1 MAIETHPERAEP
13 AGSGPQIGGPGGVL
27 RPWWLRPGVHI
38 GVIGAAVGYILGHL
52 LGNFLSSAYQ
62 QNALSDSND
71 IPIVLGY
78 ALGTIGWL
86 AGLGVFNDLGR
97 QMLGKPLLAEV
108 RRGAG
113 EVGLSKYFRY
123 TLDHKVVGIQ
133 YLYGMIA
140 YFLTGGLFAMAIRS
154 ELLSP
159 SYHLIG
165 PNQYLMVVG
174 EHGTMM
180 MMMMSSVILG
190 PFGQYFGPLLIG
202 SKRVAFPRLEA
213 LGFWLTPAAY
223 VILLSAV
230 LFGGFPTGWTGYEP
244 LATQARQGE
253 DAYFFAFG
261 LMGISMIL
269 AGFNMIVTII
279 NYRAPGMRWSRLPM
293 FVWSMFTVSFLQ
305 VLAVPVLVGACYMGL
320 MDRTFQTAFFEN
332 QLGGSSFLYEDLFW
346 FFGHPEVYIL
356 ALPGFG
362 VVAEVIAVFC
372 RKPLFG
378 YKIAAAG
385 MLGVGILSFFVWQ
398 HHLFVSG
405 INPDMRPLFMLT
417 TELISIPTGFI
428 FLVAMG
434 TFWKAKIR
442 FSIPMLFALAF
453 YFNFLIGGI
462 SGVFLSDVPADTTEH
477 GSFFVMAHFHYTIM
491 GGLIFAFM
499 AGIYYWLPKMTGIK
513 LNEKLGKLHFWTM
526 FIFFNTTFLPLFA
539 LGLMGMPRR
548 VFEYARNLETL
559 NDWVS
564 ISAFC
569 LGGSILIFLINF
581 VMSMLFWREPEV
593 GNPWRARS
601 LEWQVSTPP
610 PPENFKRVPVILS
623 GPYDYGVQGRAA
635 GGRPRPAARRHRRGL
650 RGRARRGGVTMTDM
664 TASPAPASQE
674 AALAA
679 EDEGFYHESALNAAW
694 TGSRLAI
701 GGLAFLFGSFVFA
714 YFYLRSLD
722 SEGRWQGSGFTHP
735 SLWMGTTIMLL
746 AVLSAS
752 THYFVLQR
760 IKAGHKQTWQI
771 GGLIAPRPRP
781 GRGRDAGL
789 HAARPAVQAGQLR
802 VLQRLRRLL
811 PGLPGHPVRRAALA
825 GDAARQ
831 VQVHPG
837 PVVRRTAAHVH

>member
-1 MAIETHPERAEP
+1 MAIQTQPERAEP
-13 AGSGPQIGGPGGVL
+13 TGRGPEPAGAAA
-27 RPWWLRPGVHI
+27 RPWWMRPGAHTGLV
-38 GVIGAAVGYILGHL
+38 GAVIGYFLGHW
-52 LGNFLSSAYQ
+52 LGNFLGGDYARS
-62 QNALSDSND
+62 ALSDTND
-71 IPIVLGY
+71 VAIVLGY
-78 ALGTIGWL
+78 AFGVIGWV

-97 QMLGKPLLAEV
+97 LMVGKPMPEEPRLL
-108 RRGAG
+108 
-113 EVGLSKYFRY
+113 GLEEPGLGKYFRY

-133 YLYGMIA
+133 YLYGMIG

-159 SYHLIG
+159 TYHLIG
-165 PNQYLMVVG
+165 PEQYLMVVG

-223 VILLSAV
+223 IVLLSAV
-230 LFGGFPTGWTGYEP
+230 VMGGFPTGWTGYEP
-244 LATQARQGE
+244 LATQATQGM

-269 AGFNMIVTII
+269 AGFNMIVTVI

-320 MDRTFQTAFFEN
+320 ADRTFQTAFFTN
-332 QLGGSSFLYEDLFW
+332 QLGGSSYLYQNLFW

-362 VVAEVIAVFC
+362 VISEVVSVFC

-398 HHLFVSG
+398 HHLFMSG

-428 FLVAMG
+428 FLVGMG
-434 TFWKAKIR
+434 TFWRAKIR

-513 LNEKLGKLHFWTM
+513 LNEKLGRVHFWTM

-564 ISAFC
+564 ISAFL

-601 LEWQVSTPP
+601 LEWQLSTPP
-610 PPENFKRVPVILS
+610 PPENFRRVPVILS
-623 GPYDYGVQGRAA
+623 SPYDYGVKDALPVADLDPPPGVIGAA
-635 GGRPRPAARRHRRGL
+635 Y
-650 RGRARRGGVTMTDM
+650 
-664 TASPAPASQE
+664 APADAVE
-674 AALAA
+674 A
-679 EDEGFYHESALNAAW
+679 
-694 TGSRLAI
+694 
-701 GGLAFLFGSFVFA
+701 
-714 YFYLRSLD
+714 
-722 SEGRWQGSGFTHP
+722 
-735 SLWMGTTIMLL
+735 
-746 AVLSAS
+746 
-752 THYFVLQR
+752 
-760 IKAGHKQTWQI
+760 
-771 GGLIAPRPRP
+771 
-781 GRGRDAGL
+781 
-789 HAARPAVQAGQLR
+789 
-802 VLQRLRRLL
+802 
-811 PGLPGHPVRRAALA
+811 
-825 GDAARQ
+825 
-831 VQVHPG
+831 
-837 PVVRRTAAHVH
+837 

>member
-1 MAIETHPERAEP
+1 MAIETQPERAEP
-13 AGSGPQIGGPGGVL
+13 TGHGPEPAGVAA
-27 RPWWLRPGVHI
+27 RPWWLRPGAHTGLI
-38 GVIGAAVGYILGHL
+38 GAVIGYFLGHW
-52 LGNFLSSAYQ
+52 LGDFLGGDYARSS
-62 QNALSDSND
+62 LSDTND
-71 IPIVLGY
+71 VAIVLGY
-78 ALGTIGWL
+78 AFAVVGWL

-97 QMLGKPLLAEV
+97 LMLGKPMPEEPRLL
-108 RRGAG
+108 
-113 EVGLSKYFRY
+113 GLEEPGLGKYFRY

-133 YLYGMIA
+133 YLYGMIG

-159 SYHLIG
+159 TYHLIG
-165 PNQYLMVVG
+165 PEQYLMVVS

-223 VILLSAV
+223 VVLLSAV
-230 LFGGFPTGWTGYEP
+230 VMGGFPTGWTGYEP
-244 LATQARQGE
+244 LATQATQGE

-293 FVWSMFTVSFLQ
+293 FVWSMFTVAFLQ
-305 VLAVPVLVGACYMGL
+305 VLAVPVLVGACFMAL
-320 MDRTFQTAFFEN
+320 ADRTFQTAFFTN
-332 QLGGSSFLYEDLFW
+332 QLGGSSYLYEDLFW

-362 VVAEVIAVFC
+362 IIAEVISVFC

-378 YKIAAAG
+378 YRIMGAG
-385 MLGVGILSFFVWQ
+385 MIGVGILSFFVWQ
-398 HHLFVSG
+398 HHLFDSG

-428 FLVAMG
+428 FLVGMG

-453 YFNFLIGGI
+453 YFNFFIGGI

-499 AGIYYWLPKMTGIK
+499 SGIYYWLPKMTGIK
-513 LNEKLGKLHFWTM
+513 LNEKLGRVHFWTM

-559 NDWVS
+559 NNWVS
-564 ISAFC
+564 ISAFL

-601 LEWQVSTPP
+601 LEWQLSTPP
-610 PPENFKRVPVILS
+610 PPENFRRVPVILA
-623 GPYDYGVQGRAA
+623 GPYDYGVKDALPVADLNPPPGVIGAA
-635 GGRPRPAARRHRRGL
+635 Y
-650 RGRARRGGVTMTDM
+650 
-664 TASPAPASQE
+664 APADAVE
-674 AALAA
+674 A
-679 EDEGFYHESALNAAW
+679 
-694 TGSRLAI
+694 
-701 GGLAFLFGSFVFA
+701 
-714 YFYLRSLD
+714 
-722 SEGRWQGSGFTHP
+722 
-735 SLWMGTTIMLL
+735 
-746 AVLSAS
+746 
-752 THYFVLQR
+752 
-760 IKAGHKQTWQI
+760 
-771 GGLIAPRPRP
+771 
-781 GRGRDAGL
+781 
-789 HAARPAVQAGQLR
+789 
-802 VLQRLRRLL
+802 
-811 PGLPGHPVRRAALA
+811 
-825 GDAARQ
+825 
-831 VQVHPG
+831 
-837 PVVRRTAAHVH
+837 

>member
-1 MAIETHPERAEP
+1 MAIETQPDRAEP
-13 AGSGPQIGGPGGVL
+13 AGSGPETGGPGGVT
-27 RPWWLRPGVHI
+27 RPWWLRPGAHL
-38 GVIGAAVGYILGHL
+38 GVIGAAIGYLLGHL
-52 LGNFLSSAYQ
+52 LGDYVGGDFSRS
-62 QNALSDSND
+62 ALSDTND
-71 IPIVLGY
+71 VAIVLGY
-78 ALGTIGWL
+78 AGGTIGWL
-86 AGLGVFNDLGR
+86 AGLGVFNDPGR
-97 QMLGKPLLAEV
+97 LMLGKPLTDEGRLHGTE
-108 RRGAG
+108 
-113 EVGLSKYFRY
+113 EPGLGKYFRY

-140 YFLTGGLFAMAIRS
+140 YFLTGGLFAMAIRT

-159 SYHLIG
+159 TYHLIG
-165 PNQYLMVVG
+165 PEQYLMVVG

-223 VILLSAV
+223 VILLSAL

-244 LATQARQGE
+244 LATQATSGE

-269 AGFNMIVTII
+269 AGFNMIVTVI
-279 NYRAPGMRWSRLPM
+279 NYRAPGMKWNRLPM

-320 MDRTFQTAFFEN
+320 MDRTFQTAFFTN

-362 VVAEVIAVFC
+362 VISEVVSVFC

-378 YKIAAAG
+378 YRIAAAG

-405 INPDMRPLFMLT
+405 INADMRPLFMLT

-428 FLVAMG
+428 FLVGMG

-499 AGIYYWLPKMTGIK
+499 AGIYYWLPKMTGYK

-564 ISAFC
+564 ISAFL

-581 VMSMLFWREPEV
+581 VMSVLFWREREV
-593 GNPWRARS
+593 GNPWRSRS
-601 LEWQVSTPP
+601 LEWQLSTPP
-610 PPENFKRVPVILS
+610 PPQNFERVPVILS
-623 GPYDYGVQGRAA
+623 GPYDYGIPNALPVADLNPPPGVIGAA
-635 GGRPRPAARRHRRGL
+635 YADTS
-650 RGRARRGGVTMTDM
+650 GV
-664 TASPAPASQE
+664 E
-674 AALAA
+674 A
-679 EDEGFYHESALNAAW
+679 
-694 TGSRLAI
+694 
-701 GGLAFLFGSFVFA
+701 
-714 YFYLRSLD
+714 
-722 SEGRWQGSGFTHP
+722 
-735 SLWMGTTIMLL
+735 
-746 AVLSAS
+746 
-752 THYFVLQR
+752 
-760 IKAGHKQTWQI
+760 
-771 GGLIAPRPRP
+771 
-781 GRGRDAGL
+781 
-789 HAARPAVQAGQLR
+789 
-802 VLQRLRRLL
+802 
-811 PGLPGHPVRRAALA
+811 
-825 GDAARQ
+825 
-831 VQVHPG
+831 
-837 PVVRRTAAHVH
+837 

>member
-1 MAIETHPERAEP
+1 
-13 AGSGPQIGGPGGVL
+13 
-27 RPWWLRPGVHI
+27 
-38 GVIGAAVGYILGHL
+38 VIGAAVGYVLGHL
-52 LGNFLSSAYQ
+52 LGNFLSSGYA
-62 QNALSDSND
+62 QNTLSDTND
-71 IPIVLGY
+71 VPIVLGY
-78 ALGTIGWL
+78 AFAVIGWL
-86 AGLGVFNDLGR
+86 AGVGVFNDLGKL
-97 QMLGKPLLAEV
+97 MIGKPLPHREQRAEPGLA
-108 RRGAG
+108 
-113 EVGLSKYFRY
+113 KYFRY

-133 YLYGMIA
+133 YLFGMIG

-202 SKRVAFPRLEA
+202 SKRVAYPRLEA

-223 VILLSAV
+223 VILLSGV
-230 LFGGFPTGWTGYEP
+230 LFGGFPTGWTGYQP
-244 LATQARQGE
+244 LADQAKQGM
-253 DAYFFAFG
+253 DAYYFAFG
-261 LMGISMIL
+261 LMGISIIL
-269 AGFNMIVTII
+269 AGFNMIVTVI

-293 FVWSMFTVSFLQ
+293 FVWSMFTVAFLQ

-320 MDRTFQTAFFEN
+320 ADRTFQTAFFAN

-362 VVAEVIAVFC
+362 VISEVVAVFC

-378 YKIAAAG
+378 YRIAAAG

-398 HHLFVSG
+398 HHLFDSG

-428 FLVAMG
+428 YLVGMG

-513 LNEKLGKLHFWTM
+513 LNEKLGRLHFWTM
-526 FIFFNTTFLPLFA
+526 FIFFNSTFMPLFA
-539 LGLMGMPRR
+539 LGLLGMPRR
-548 VFEYARNLETL
+548 VFEYARNLQTL

-564 ISAFC
+564 ISAFL

-581 VMSMLFWREPEV
+581 VMSTLFWREREV

-601 LEWQVSTPP
+601 LEWQLPSPP
-610 PPENFKRVPVILS
+610 PPENFKRVPVILA
-623 GPYDYGVQGRAA
+623 GPYDYGVPNAPPVADLNPPPGVIGAA
-635 GGRPRPAARRHRRGL
+635 YAGAS
-650 RGRARRGGVTMTDM
+650 GV
-664 TASPAPASQE
+664 E
-674 AALAA
+674 A
-679 EDEGFYHESALNAAW
+679 
-694 TGSRLAI
+694 
-701 GGLAFLFGSFVFA
+701 
-714 YFYLRSLD
+714 
-722 SEGRWQGSGFTHP
+722 
-735 SLWMGTTIMLL
+735 
-746 AVLSAS
+746 
-752 THYFVLQR
+752 
-760 IKAGHKQTWQI
+760 
-771 GGLIAPRPRP
+771 
-781 GRGRDAGL
+781 
-789 HAARPAVQAGQLR
+789 
-802 VLQRLRRLL
+802 
-811 PGLPGHPVRRAALA
+811 
-825 GDAARQ
+825 
-831 VQVHPG
+831 
-837 PVVRRTAAHVH
+837 